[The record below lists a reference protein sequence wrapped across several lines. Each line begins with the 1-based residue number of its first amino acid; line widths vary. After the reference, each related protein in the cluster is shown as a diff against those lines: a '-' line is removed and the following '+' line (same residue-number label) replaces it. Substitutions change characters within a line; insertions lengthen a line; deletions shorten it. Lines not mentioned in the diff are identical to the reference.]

1 MLCTIVLIEHQVSS
15 SLFQYEVT
23 TVYHI
28 SQHRLQHAAR
38 FPVSIKQQLAVETL
52 QLWAPLSYQVYT
64 ANIFP
69 PPPHPPPLLLLL
81 LQHFTFPHMTPLP
94 IPPLPC
100 YASHSLRDP
109 RWVCLLRYQSWRYTP
124 MCSSSPPP
132 LGLSST
138 GMLHSSAILCCT
150 LFCFVL
156 FCFVLF
162 CFVLRCFVLRVEYR
176 VLCIPHKFLP

>member
-69 PPPHPPPLLLLL
+69 PPPYPPAPTLHLPLHDIPPHPSPPLLCLP
-81 LQHFTFPHMTPLP
+81 FTP
-94 IPPLPC
+94 
-100 YASHSLRDP
+100 
-109 RWVCLLRYQSWRYTP
+109 
-124 MCSSSPPP
+124 
-132 LGLSST
+132 
-138 GMLHSSAILCCT
+138 
-150 LFCFVL
+150 
-156 FCFVLF
+156 
-162 CFVLRCFVLRVEYR
+162 
-176 VLCIPHKFLP
+176 